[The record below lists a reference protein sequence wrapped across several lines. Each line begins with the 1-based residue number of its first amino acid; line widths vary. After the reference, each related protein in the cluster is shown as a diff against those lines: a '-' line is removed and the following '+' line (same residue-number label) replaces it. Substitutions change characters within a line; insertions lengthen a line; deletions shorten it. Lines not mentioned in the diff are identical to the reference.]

1 MSETTKKRVLVI
13 DDEPHVVTYIKTLL
27 EDHGFETA
35 TAANGREGM
44 AVAREVRPDL
54 VCLDITMP
62 EESGIRFY
70 RNLKDDPELSGTP
83 VIVVTAVSYYGKDS
97 EPFRRFLSTR
107 RQVPPPEGFIPK
119 PIDQKAFIDTVTTV
133 LEGAPAKTDA

>member
-1 MSETTKKRVLVI
+1 MSETTPKKRVLVI

-27 EDHGFETA
+27 EDNGYETA

-44 AVAREVRPDL
+44 EVARKVHPDL

-70 RNLKDDPELSGTP
+70 RNLKDDPELSKVP

-97 EPFRRFLSTR
+97 EPFQRFLSTR
-107 RQVPPPEGFIPK
+107 KQVPPPEGFIPK
-119 PIDQKAFIDTVTTV
+119 PIDQAAFIETV
-133 LEGAPAKTDA
+133 AKALG

>member
-1 MSETTKKRVLVI
+1 MTEATRKKKVLVI

-27 EDHGFETA
+27 EDNGYETE
-35 TAANGREGM
+35 TAANGREGIES
-44 AVAREVRPDL
+44 VKRSRPDL

-70 RNLKDDPELSGTP
+70 RNLKEDPALSNIP
-83 VIVVTAVSYYGKDS
+83 VVVVTAVSYYGKDS

-119 PIDQKAFIDTVTTV
+119 PIDREALVEAVHKLLQK
-133 LEGAPAKTDA
+133 

>member
-1 MSETTKKRVLVI
+1 MSEANKKKKVLVI
-13 DDEPHVVTYIKTLL
+13 DDEPNVVTYIKTLL
-27 EDHGFETA
+27 EDNGYETA
-35 TAANGREGM
+35 TAADGREGM
-44 AVAREVRPDL
+44 EVARREKPDL

-70 RNLKDDPELSGTP
+70 RNLKGDPELSATP

-119 PIDQKAFIDTVTTV
+119 PIDQKAFIDAVSGV
-133 LEGAPAKTDA
+133 LQ